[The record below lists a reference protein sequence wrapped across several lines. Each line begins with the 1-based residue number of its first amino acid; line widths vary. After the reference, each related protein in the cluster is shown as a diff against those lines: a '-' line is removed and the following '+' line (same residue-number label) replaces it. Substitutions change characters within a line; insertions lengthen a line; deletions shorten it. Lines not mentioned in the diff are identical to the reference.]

1 MKKRPQRCGLLK
13 CVIQEVDAIVN
24 VVDREVKAGMGIC
37 GEIIKEDFYFQ
48 NIYQCIENKIKLIV
62 LKL

>member
-24 VVDREVKAGMGIC
+24 VVDRELKAGMGIC
-37 GEIIKEDFYFQ
+37 GEIIKEDFLRGE
-48 NIYQCIENKIKLIV
+48 IYRQVAEF
-62 LKL
+62 